1 MLQVPKNYFL
11 VRTNNIC
18 LLYGEMP
25 QKVMQVMWP
34 IDIIHF
40 PSLNGKT
47 TAAVNDPM
55 FLKKRRGVSIQL
67 TSG

>member
-1 MLQVPKNYFL
+1 MLQVPKNYLSLHKILSF
-11 VRTNNIC
+11 C
-18 LLYGEMP
+18 YGEMP
-25 QKVMQVMWP
+25 KKLMQVMWP

-55 FLKKRRGVSIQL
+55 FLKKRGGVSIQL